1 MIKSIH
7 SSSPF
12 LTVSGG
18 NPGSTYIGNF
28 NGTGVGNMRYNPNS
42 QNIEVY
48 DGSTWIILSAHH
60 ATINLNDE
68 VVSLLEWARKK
79 RNEELE
85 REQLA
90 QTSSVIKD
98 LIMQIK
104 DKEEQINMIQT
115 LLNSSGHIEI
125 KTGHIEI
132 KNSMVP

>member
-28 NGTGVGNMRYNPNS
+28 SNAPGVGNMRYNPNN

-60 ATINLNDE
+60 ANINLSDE
-68 VVSLLEWARKK
+68 AVSLLEWARKK

-85 REQLA
+85 RERLA
-90 QTSSVIKD
+90 ETSPAIKD
-98 LIMQIK
+98 LVNQIK
-104 DKEEQINMIQT
+104 DKEEQIKIVQT
-115 LLNSSGHIEI
+115 LLKEEV
-125 KTGHIEI
+125 K
-132 KNSMVP
+132 V

>member
-12 LTVSGG
+12 LTISGG

-60 ATINLNDE
+60 ANINLTPE
-68 VVSLLEWARKK
+68 AVSLLEWARKK
-79 RNEELE
+79 RDEELE
-85 REQLA
+85 LERLA
-90 QTSSVIKD
+90 ETNSAIKD
-98 LIMQIK
+98 LVTQIK
-104 DKEEQINMIQT
+104 EKEEQIRIVQT
-115 LLNSSGHIEI
+115 LI
-125 KTGHIEI
+125 KEEV
-132 KNSMVP
+132 KV

>member
-18 NPGSTYIGNF
+18 NPGSTYIGNYS
-28 NGTGVGNMRYNPNS
+28 NATGVGNMRYNPNN

-60 ATINLNDE
+60 ANINLSDDT
-68 VVSLLEWARKK
+68 VRLLEWAKK
-79 RNEELE
+79 KMLEEAERNE
-85 REQLA
+85 LA
-90 QTSSVIKD
+90 KINPAIND
-98 LIMQIK
+98 LMKQIK
-104 DKEEQINMIQT
+104 DKEEQIKIVQT
-115 LLNSSGHIEI
+115 LINSPSH
-125 KTGHIEI
+125 TEI

>member
-18 NPGSTYIGNF
+18 NPGSTYIGNYS
-28 NGTGVGNMRYNPNS
+28 NSPGVGNMRYNPSN

-60 ATINLNDE
+60 ANINLSDE
-68 VVSLLEWARKK
+68 AVSLLEWARKK

-85 REQLA
+85 LERLA
-90 QTSSVIKD
+90 ESSPAIKD
-98 LIMQIK
+98 LVNQIK
-104 DKEEQINMIQT
+104 DKEEQIKIVQT
-115 LLNSSGHIEI
+115 LLKEEV
-125 KTGHIEI
+125 K
-132 KNSMVP
+132 V

>member
-18 NPGSTYIGNF
+18 NPGSTYIGNYS
-28 NGTGVGNMRYNPNS
+28 NAPGVGNMRYNPSN

-60 ATINLNDE
+60 ANINLSDE
-68 VVSLLEWARKK
+68 AVSLLQWARKK
-79 RNEELE
+79 RDEELE
-85 REQLA
+85 RKRLA
-90 QTSSVIKD
+90 ETNPAIKD

-104 DKEEQINMIQT
+104 DKEEQISMIET
-115 LLNSSGHIEI
+115 LLNSTSDN
-125 KTGHIEI
+125 EI

>member
-48 DGSTWIILSAHH
+48 DGSTWVILSAHH
-60 ATINLNDE
+60 STINLTPE
-68 VVSLLEWARKK
+68 AVSLLEWARKK
-79 RNEELE
+79 RDEELE
-85 REQLA
+85 LERLA
-90 QTSSVIKD
+90 ETNSTIKD
-98 LIMQIK
+98 LVTQIK
-104 DKEEQINMIQT
+104 EKEEQVRVVQT
-115 LLNSSGHIEI
+115 LI
-125 KTGHIEI
+125 KEET
-132 KNSMVP
+132 KV